1 MGARRSDSRE
11 FSRLFVQAQNL
22 TEHTVV
28 PSGAVIPVID
38 TTQVETLAQPRKMTI
53 ENVVQ
58 CAIDHGVGMM
68 PISTNVQVS
77 GMVLL
82 QDIRKPGVEGGTS
95 VANQWVVRD
104 VGSVM
109 HDPDSICKL
118 LSPKVFQLPSGTYH
132 ISHESIYCG
141 TYQTATKMT
150 VTNSKIGNGDIC
162 VSPQYYFSGKNMPTT
177 MCRGEGV
184 VYVDRTSAFRLKY
197 YSSKSVSKFGLGG
210 AYEAIGSGC
219 FSTIKITPLT

>member
-68 PISTNVQVS
+68 PIST
-77 GMVLL
+77 L
-82 QDIRKPGVEGGTS
+82 I
-95 VANQWVVRD
+95 
-104 VGSVM
+104 
-109 HDPDSICKL
+109 
-118 LSPKVFQLPSGTYH
+118 
-132 ISHESIYCG
+132 
-141 TYQTATKMT
+141 
-150 VTNSKIGNGDIC
+150 VT
-162 VSPQYYFSGKNMPTT
+162 GKQ
-177 MCRGEGV
+177 C
-184 VYVDRTSAFRLKY
+184 AQ
-197 YSSKSVSKFGLGG
+197 
-210 AYEAIGSGC
+210 
-219 FSTIKITPLT
+219 